1 MILADQIKELEQRRE
16 ALERCLG
23 IDQKRID
30 LRNEEE
36 KTQEPDFWDT
46 PDKAREQLRKVAAIK
61 AWVDDYD
68 AVAKDVEDLGLMPD
82 FVKEGVMSEAE
93 MDDHYAQTLERIETL
108 EMRNMLRREE
118 DKLGAIMD
126 INAGAG
132 KAADRVVAAVRRELG
147 NSPAPAE
154 KPTLFMIFDGMVPNI
169 ASVVD
174 GIYLALANRVEYA
187 GVNAGSE
194 TFQPMPCL
202 FDGERVVGDGL
213 LGLLLPAGMVPLLA
227 HGFAPP
233 ERSMG
238 ATATEGNRIATLDW
252 RPAFEVYQEI
262 IKAQFGIELTRD
274 NFYQYAVHYPFG
286 ILCANGD
293 VVVRIPVVLA
303 EDGALYCVGEIPEN
317 ALLVLLQAPAAGRN
331 GCIGQL
337 AMNLQSAH
345 GSLIGRQLLSFYCAG
360 RRLHLGDAARTE
372 LAQLAEQT
380 GAAALGGALSLGE
393 IGNTVRWGYPMFHN
407 ATLVCTPWGT
417 Q

>member
-1 MILADQIKELEQRRE
+1 M
-16 ALERCLG
+16 
-23 IDQKRID
+23 
-30 LRNEEE
+30 
-36 KTQEPDFWDT
+36 
-46 PDKAREQLRKVAAIK
+46 
-61 AWVDDYD
+61 
-68 AVAKDVEDLGLMPD
+68 
-82 FVKEGVMSEAE
+82 
-93 MDDHYAQTLERIETL
+93 
-108 EMRNMLRREE
+108 
-118 DKLGAIMD
+118 
-126 INAGAG
+126 
-132 KAADRVVAAVRRELG
+132 
-147 NSPAPAE
+147 
-154 KPTLFMIFDGMVPNI
+154 
-169 ASVVD
+169 
-174 GIYLALANRVEYA
+174 
-187 GVNAGSE
+187 NAGSE

-317 ALLVLLQAPAAGRN
+317 ALLVLLQAPAAGGN

>member
-1 MILADQIKELEQRRE
+1 MRFTDLTPEAIEQVLQEWAPASSRAGILALLPE
-16 ALERCLG
+16 AEKDRIPLLQAAAERHSMALAG
-23 IDQKRID
+23 AVFPAL
-30 LRNEEE
+30 LRG
-36 KTQEPDFWDT
+36 D
-46 PDKAREQLRKVAAIK
+46 
-61 AWVDDYD
+61 
-68 AVAKDVEDLGLMPD
+68 D
-82 FVKEGVMSEAE
+82 FVNS
-93 MDDHYAQTLERIETL
+93 
-108 EMRNMLRREE
+108 
-118 DKLGAIMD
+118 GAWLLCFDTMPQHFLLPD

-202 FDGERVVGDGL
+202 FDGERVVGNGL

-238 ATATEGNRIATLDW
+238 ATATDGNRIATLDW

-317 ALLVLLQAPAAGRN
+317 ALLVLLQAPAAGGN